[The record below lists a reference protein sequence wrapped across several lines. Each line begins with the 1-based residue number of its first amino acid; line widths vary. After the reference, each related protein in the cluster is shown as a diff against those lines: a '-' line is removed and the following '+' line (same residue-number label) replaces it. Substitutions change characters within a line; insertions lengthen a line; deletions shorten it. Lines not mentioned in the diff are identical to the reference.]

1 MTTHKLTLSAVA
13 CAAGSLLAL
22 DLKAQEGTAVEA
34 KPAAQSQSP
43 KVKAAD
49 VTKRLRMRTPQFRK
63 AKLFDAKD
71 LPKIEAPAKP
81 VAGEGAAGPMQ
92 KARLFGDAEKADLPA
107 SVVMIVD
114 KVQVHE
120 SEIMELAKY
129 FAGYDGGSA
138 DKQVERSI
146 KELMRVKV
154 IEAGIGADKV
164 SALRKQIDK
173 LRADAA
179 AAGADFG
186 AIAKANSHCPSKDQG
201 GSLGQFG
208 RQSMVAPF
216 ALHAFSTPVGQVSPV
231 FATNFGYHFV
241 KVTGK
246 QKGATPAEDQVT
258 ASHVLIMFDQDQ
270 SKMSQYMNRLQQ
282 GQAEIA
288 VRNDEWR
295 KKLPASLR

>member
-1 MTTHKLTLSAVA
+1 MTTPKSTLIAIA
-13 CAAGSLLAL
+13 CAAGCLLAT
-22 DLKAQEGTAVEA
+22 DSKAQDGVAPGAQPQAKKVEA
-34 KPAAQSQSP
+34 K
-43 KVKAAD
+43 D
-49 VTKRLRMRTPQFRK
+49 VERRLKMRTPKFRT

-71 LPKIEAPAKP
+71 MPAIEAPKP
-81 VAGEGAAGPMQ
+81 VAGEGTAVKQ

-107 SVVMIVD
+107 SVVLVID

-129 FAGYDGGSA
+129 FASYSGGAA
-138 DKQVERSI
+138 DQQVERAI
-146 KELMRVKV
+146 KELLKVKV
-154 IEAGIGADKV
+154 IEGGIGAEKV
-164 SALRKQIDK
+164 AELRKKIDK

-216 ALHAFSTPVGQVSPV
+216 AMHAFTTPVGQVSPV

-246 QKGATPAEDQVT
+246 QKGATPGEDQVT
-258 ASHVLIMFDQDQ
+258 ASHVLLMFDKDQ
-270 SKMSQYMNRLQQ
+270 SKMSEFMNRLQQ
-282 GQAEIA
+282 GQADIA
-288 VRNDEWR
+288 VRNDTWR
-295 KKLPASLR
+295 QKLPASLR